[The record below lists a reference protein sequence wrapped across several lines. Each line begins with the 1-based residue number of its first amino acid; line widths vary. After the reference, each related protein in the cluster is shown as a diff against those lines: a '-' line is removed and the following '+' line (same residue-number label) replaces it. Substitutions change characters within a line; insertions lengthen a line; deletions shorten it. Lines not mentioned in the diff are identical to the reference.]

1 LVQAYTGFIYGG
13 PLWPRRMHAG
23 LARRARADG
32 LSSIRP
38 APENIS

>member
-1 LVQAYTGFIYGG
+1 
-13 PLWPRRMHAG
+13 MHAG